1 MLSCQKHLF
10 SLPAGLHYLNCAYMS
25 PLARSVENAGL
36 EGLRRKRDPSSI
48 APSMFFEESDEAR
61 RLFGR
66 LVGVPADSVAL
77 IPAASYGLAT
87 AARNLAVGRGQNL
100 VVMHEQFPS
109 NVYTWRRLAE
119 ESGARFRTV
128 GPASSTS
135 SWNEQ
140 ILEAIDEGTAL
151 VAMSA
156 VHWADGTRFDLEA
169 VSARVREVGAAFIV
183 DATQSAGALDIDARA
198 LGLDALVC
206 AAYKWLMGPY
216 STGAM
221 YVGDRFASGIP
232 LEETWMARRGSEQFD
247 GLVAY
252 QPAYQP
258 GAIRF
263 DVGER
268 SNFALLPMLVAG
280 LRQVLAWQ
288 PAGIQEYV
296 DALTSELIKDVRELG
311 YRISDAANRAAHLF
325 GIRLPEGVSMER
337 LKTELGLRHVS
348 VSVRGDAI
356 RVSPHVYNDAQDME
370 ALRDALVAA
379 ADVKRQVV
387 VAGT

>member
-1 MLSCQKHLF
+1 MLHCQKHLF

-25 PLARSVENAGL
+25 PLARGVEAAGL

-48 APSMFFEESDEAR
+48 PPAMFFKESDEAR

-66 LVGVPADSVAL
+66 LVGAPADSVAL

-87 AARNLAVGRGQNL
+87 AARNLAVRRGQNL

-119 ESGARFRTV
+119 ESAAELRTV
-128 GPASSTS
+128 GPSTS
-135 SWNEQ
+135 TTSWDEQ
-140 ILEAIDEGTAL
+140 IMDAIDESTAL
-151 VAMSA
+151 VTMSA
-156 VHWADGTRFDLEA
+156 VHWADGTLFDLYA
-169 VSARVREVGAAFIV
+169 VSARAREVGAAIIV
-183 DATQSAGALDIDARA
+183 DATQSAGALDMDARA

-221 YVGDRFASGIP
+221 YVGPRFTDGIP
-232 LEETWMARRGSEQFD
+232 LEETWLARKGSERFD
-247 GLVAY
+247 GLVEY
-252 QPAYQP
+252 EPAYQP

-280 LRQVLAWQ
+280 LRQVLAWK
-288 PAGIQEYV
+288 PADIQEYV
-296 DALTSELIKDVRELG
+296 AALTGELIQEARGMG
-311 YRISDAANRAAHLF
+311 YRISDAAHRAAHLF
-325 GIRLPEGVSMER
+325 GIRLPAGVSMER
-337 LKTELGLRHVS
+337 LKTELARRRVS

-356 RVSPHVYNDAQDME
+356 RVSPHLYNDARDME

-379 ADVKRQVV
+379 ADVKSKAAATGV
-387 VAGT
+387 